1 MEFLYLS
8 MRGGNLSLS
17 KSSEIVVLGF
27 EKNNNYFLIYFSR
40 SSFCIFSSPGEKAK
54 FILPKG
60 LDVDSSCTQILSA
73 AHHVQL
79 VWKPQKKLYNANP
92 ENAGMMI
99 QSSLKFSARRCRF
112 TAPCPFRSEA
122 SRDRQCGTSSTYVCT
137 YFSSKIKINT

>member
-8 MRGGNLSLS
+8 VRGGNLSLS
-17 KSSEIVVLGF
+17 KSSEIVILGF
-27 EKNNNYFLIYFSR
+27 EKINNYFLIYFSR

-60 LDVDSSCTQILSA
+60 LYVDSSCTQILSA

-99 QSSLKFSARRCRF
+99 HSSRRVDIVSLLLVPSDQKHH
-112 TAPCPFRSEA
+112 AIVNAEHHP
-122 SRDRQCGTSSTYVCT
+122 
-137 YFSSKIKINT
+137 K